1 MQISIDFIFQRKT
14 GLKKKNLTEDTDKKQ
29 ILNRF
34 IKMPFQSCWFS
45 WIQKKSEGTKK
56 TYNKTKKSSK
66 VRGGFMSDWTT
77 KIIIPPW

>member
-14 GLKKKNLTEDTDKKQ
+14 GLKKNLTEDTDKKQ

-34 IKMPFQSCWFS
+34 IKMSFQSCWFS
-45 WIQKKSEGTKK
+45 WIQKKVKEQRKHIIK
-56 TYNKTKKSSK
+56 PKNP
-66 VRGGFMSDWTT
+66 VRSGEISCLIKQQ

>member
-1 MQISIDFIFQRKT
+1 MKKRYLDLIIFLNDKVMQISIDFIFQRKT

-45 WIQKKSEGTKK
+45 
-56 TYNKTKKSSK
+56 
-66 VRGGFMSDWTT
+66 
-77 KIIIPPW
+77 